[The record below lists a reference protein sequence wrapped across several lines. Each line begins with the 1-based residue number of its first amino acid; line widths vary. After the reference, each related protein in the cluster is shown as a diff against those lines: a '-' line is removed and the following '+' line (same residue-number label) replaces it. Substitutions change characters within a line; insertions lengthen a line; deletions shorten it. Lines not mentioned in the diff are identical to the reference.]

1 VALSVA
7 DFDFVRGLVR
17 EQAGIVLDT
26 RQYLVES
33 RLTSLARRE
42 GFASSEELV
51 AKLRGRRHG
60 GLTRKVVEA
69 MTTHETAFFRD
80 LHPFEVL
87 RTTVLP
93 RVLSRRLLERKLAI
107 WCAAC
112 STGQEPYS
120 VAMLLREHFP
130 SLAKWDVSL
139 IASDLS
145 ERVLSR
151 AREGRFTQLEVNRGL
166 SPHLVSKYFE
176 QDEAGHRI
184 RADVRAM
191 VDFRE
196 VNLLAKWPPMPRLD
210 VVILRNVLIYFD
222 ADTKRSILSR
232 LSGVLEPDG
241 YLFLGGAETTV
252 YLDDSFIRMPFE
264 RAGCYRFR
272 SFVEEEEARHA

>member
-1 VALSVA
+1 MHLSDD
-7 DFDFVRGLVR
+7 DFDYVRALVR

-26 RQYLVES
+26 RKYLVES
-33 RLTSLARRE
+33 RLATLARRE
-42 GFASSEELV
+42 GFASSEGLV
-51 AKLRGRRHG
+51 ARLRERRYG
-60 GLTRKVVEA
+60 TLTRKVVES

-87 RTTVLP
+87 RTAVLP
-93 RVLSRRLLERKLAI
+93 KVLSRRLMTRKLAI

-130 SLAKWDVSL
+130 SLAKWEVSL

-151 AREGRFTQLEVNRGL
+151 AKEGRFTQQEVDRGL
-166 SPHLVSKYFE
+166 SREMVSRYFE
-176 QDEAGHRI
+176 PDAGDWRI

-196 VNLLAKWPPMPRLD
+196 INLLAKWPAMPRLD

-232 LSGVLEPDG
+232 LASVLQPDG

-252 YLDDSFIRMPFE
+252 YLDDAFVRMPLE
-264 RAGCYRFR
+264 RGGCYRFR
-272 SFVEEEEARHA
+272 SFAEEEARHA

>member
-1 VALSVA
+1 MALSED
-7 DFDFVRGLVR
+7 DFDYVRGLVR

-26 RQYLVES
+26 RKYLVES
-33 RLTSLARRE
+33 RLASLARKE
-42 GFASSEELV
+42 GFATSEEVV
-51 AKLRGRRHG
+51 ARLRERRYG
-60 GLTRKVVEA
+60 SLTRKVVES
-69 MTTHETAFFRD
+69 MTIHETAFFRD
-80 LHPFEVL
+80 VHPFEVL

-93 RVLSRRLLERKLAI
+93 KVLSRRILTRKLAI

-151 AREGRFTQLEVNRGL
+151 AKEGRFTQLEVNRGL
-166 SPHLVSKYFE
+166 SPELVSRYFE
-176 QDEAGHRI
+176 PDGGDWRI
-184 RADVRAM
+184 RDDVRAM

-196 VNLLAKWPPMPRLD
+196 INLLAKWPPMPRLD
-210 VVILRNVLIYFD
+210 VVVMRNVLIYFD

-232 LSGVLEPDG
+232 LAGVLEPDG

-252 YLDDSFIRMPFE
+252 YLDDSFVRMPLE

-272 SFVEEEEARHA
+272 SFAEEEARHA

>member
-1 VALSVA
+1 VALSED
-7 DFDFVRGLVR
+7 DFDYVRGLVR

-26 RQYLVES
+26 RKYLVES
-33 RLTSLARRE
+33 RLASLARKE
-42 GFASSEELV
+42 GFATSEEVV
-51 AKLRGRRHG
+51 ARLRERRYG
-60 GLTRKVVEA
+60 SLTRKVVES
-69 MTTHETAFFRD
+69 MTIHETAFFRD
-80 LHPFEVL
+80 VHPFEVL

-93 RVLSRRLLERKLAI
+93 KVLSRRILTRKLAI

-151 AREGRFTQLEVNRGL
+151 AKEGRFTQLEVNRGL
-166 SPHLVSKYFE
+166 SPELVSRYFE
-176 QDEAGHRI
+176 PDGGDWRI
-184 RADVRAM
+184 RDDVRAM

-196 VNLLAKWPPMPRLD
+196 INLLAKWPPMPRLD
-210 VVILRNVLIYFD
+210 VVVMRNVLIYFD

-232 LSGVLEPDG
+232 LAGVLEPDG

-252 YLDDSFIRMPFE
+252 YLDDSFVRMPLE

-272 SFVEEEEARHA
+272 SFAEEEARHA

>member
-1 VALSVA
+1 VPLSED
-7 DFDFVRGLVR
+7 DFDYVRDLVR

-26 RQYLVES
+26 RKYLVDS
-33 RLTSLARRE
+33 RLASLARKE
-42 GFASSEELV
+42 GFATSEEVV
-51 AKLRGRRHG
+51 ARLRMRRYG
-60 GLTRKVVEA
+60 GLTRKVVES

-80 LHPFEVL
+80 VHPFEVL

-93 RVLSRRLLERKLAI
+93 KVLSRRILTRKLAI

-120 VAMLLREHFP
+120 IAMLLREHFP

-139 IASDLS
+139 VASDLS

-151 AREGRFTQLEVNRGL
+151 AKEGRFTQLEVNRGL
-166 SPHLVSKYFE
+166 SPGLVSRYFE
-176 QDEAGHRI
+176 PDGGDWRI
-184 RADVRAM
+184 RSDVRAM

-196 VNLLAKWPPMPRLD
+196 INLLAKWPPMPRLD
-210 VVILRNVLIYFD
+210 VVVMRNVLIYFD

-232 LSGVLEPDG
+232 LAGVLEPDG

-252 YLDDSFIRMPFE
+252 YLDDSFVRMPLE

-272 SFVEEEEARHA
+272 SFAEEEAHHA

>member
-1 VALSVA
+1 VQISEA
-7 DFDFVRGLVR
+7 DFDFVRALVR
-17 EQAGIVLDT
+17 EQSGIVLDT
-26 RQYLVES
+26 RKYLVES
-33 RLTSLARRE
+33 RLASLARKE
-42 GFASSEELV
+42 GFVSSEALV
-51 AKLRGRRHG
+51 ARLRERTHG
-60 GLTRKVVEA
+60 PLTRKVVES

-80 LHPFEVL
+80 LHPFEAL

-93 RVLSRRLLERKLAI
+93 KVLSRRLLTRKLAI

-130 SLAKWDVSL
+130 SLTKWNVSL

-151 AREGRFTQLEVNRGL
+151 AKEGRFTQLEVNRGL
-166 SPHLVSKYFE
+166 SGEMVSKYFE
-176 QDEAGHRI
+176 PDAGEWRV
-184 RADVRAM
+184 RRDVRAM

-196 VNLLAKWPPMPRLD
+196 INLLAKWPPMPRFD
-210 VVILRNVLIYFD
+210 VVVMRNVLIYFD
-222 ADTKRSILSR
+222 AETKRSILSR
-232 LSGVLEPDG
+232 LASVLQPDG

-252 YLDDSFIRMPFE
+252 YLDDSFVRLPLE

-272 SFVEEEEARHA
+272 SFAEEEARHA

>member
-1 VALSVA
+1 MPVSQA
-7 DFDFVRGLVR
+7 DFDYVRGLVK

-26 RQYLVES
+26 RRYLVES
-33 RLTSLARRE
+33 RLASLARKE
-42 GFASSEELV
+42 GFASPEELV
-51 AKLRGRRHG
+51 ARLRDRKFS
-60 GLTRKVVEA
+60 GLGRKVVES

-93 RVLSRRLLERKLAI
+93 QVLSRRLLARKLSI

-112 STGQEPYS
+112 STGQEAYS
-120 VAMLLREHFP
+120 IAMMLREHFP
-130 SLAKWDVSL
+130 SLARWEVSL

-145 ERVLSR
+145 ERVLTR
-151 AREGRFTQLEVNRGL
+151 AKEGRFTQLEVNRGL
-166 SPHLVSKYFE
+166 SQELVSKYFE
-176 QDEAGHRI
+176 PDGGDFRI
-184 RADVRAM
+184 RSDVRAM

-210 VVILRNVLIYFD
+210 VVVMRNVLIYFD

-232 LSGVLEPDG
+232 LSEVLEPDG

-252 YLDDSFIRMPFE
+252 YLDDSFVRLPLE

-272 SFVEEEEARHA
+272 ATVEEEARRG